1 MQYERVQYHLMCMIQ
16 DLDLRDDNGNLFT
29 VGTHT
34 LRHVYGKRLCDMGLD
49 DATIA
54 ALLGHSGIS
63 SVKHYRQMG
72 DKALAQGTK
81 KLRDKKDAKIK
92 QFKEEW

>member
-1 MQYERVQYHLMCMIQ
+1 MIH

-49 DATIA
+49 DATIS
-54 ALLGHSGIS
+54 ALLGHKDTA

-72 DKALAQGTK
+72 NKALAQGTK
-81 KLRDKKDAKIK
+81 ALRDAKDAKIK

>member
-1 MQYERVQYHLMCMIQ
+1 MTNWKRLT
-16 DLDLRDDNGNLFT
+16 D
-29 VGTHT
+29 
-34 LRHVYGKRLCDMGLD
+34 GKRLCDMGLD